1 VSAAENAD
9 PRSVSSLSVQER
21 VSETLRRSLPLLPGE
36 ARDVVAGLLSPE
48 SVAIIAGTMALWA
61 GSHLFGVG
69 EIIDLLLLAVGGLVL
84 GRSIWGV
91 AEDLWE
97 FARLSINGSSES
109 DLDQAAN
116 TSRVP
121 SSSAAS
127 T

>member
-1 VSAAENAD
+1 M
-9 PRSVSSLSVQER
+9 
-21 VSETLRRSLPLLPGE
+21 
-36 ARDVVAGLLSPE
+36 VAGLLSPE